1 MPPGALDND
10 WSTLSGGEAQR
21 VLVALAMAPRPQVLQ
36 LDESA
41 SALDLETKMRV
52 ELSVVCQFCKQHKTQ
67 HFRFDC
73 FA

>member
-41 SALDLETKMRV
+41 SALDLETNDARG
-52 ELSVVCQFCKQHKTQ
+52 TQ
-67 HFRFDC
+67 CCLPVLQTTQNTTFPF
-73 FA
+73 